1 MSKSKEFLG
10 VDKNDYIEVVSDVKE
25 CITEYM
31 PNGINK
37 FSKLLASGIE
47 NAGEKVGNWISK
59 HPKLTAY
66 ALGAL
71 AGAGVGVITTI
82 DSNFATIAATS
93 GIFAGLG
100 VATTGL
106 FHGTYA
112 YAKKSTS
119 NENEPMEVTDVEDF
133 SATAVLENDSPEMNK

>member
-1 MSKSKEFLG
+1 MSKSKEFFG
-10 VDKNDYIEVVSDVKE
+10 VDKNDYIEVVSDVKNV
-25 CITEYM
+25 ITEDM

-37 FSKLLASGIE
+37 FSKFLASGIE
-47 NAGEKVGNWISK
+47 NAGEKAGNWMRK

-82 DSNFATIAATS
+82 DADFATIAATS

-112 YAKKSTS
+112 FAKKSAS
-119 NENEPMEVTDVEDF
+119 NENEAIEVTKSED
-133 SATAVLENDSPEMNK
+133 LSPEATFEADPPEMSE